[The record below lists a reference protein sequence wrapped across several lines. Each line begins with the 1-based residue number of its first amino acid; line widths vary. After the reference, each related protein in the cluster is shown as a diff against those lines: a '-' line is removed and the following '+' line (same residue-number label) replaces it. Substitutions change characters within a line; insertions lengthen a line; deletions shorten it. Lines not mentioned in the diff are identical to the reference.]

1 MIHIVPS
8 EVRSNLKLDY
18 DYLNSII
25 DTNINVIYW
34 EAVLEY
40 EVSIGDD
47 YSKFLELNEK
57 LKEVNK
63 TLYISVSA
71 EPQNYYNN
79 VAKLSNIVYLF
90 LPTFFFNFVK
100 LHLQTSFQEAKDKV
114 CNQSKFDS
122 LFISLN
128 NKPQYHRSLLMD
140 SLYNYDLLK
149 YGHYTWNYKSN
160 FQYEYWNE
168 IITRLDSY
176 SENSEESQ
184 FFNLV
189 TYGNPLIQ
197 LVTESA
203 TDVFFMSEKTTK
215 PILLKQPFI
224 LLGSIGQNLN
234 LKKYGFELYD
244 EIFDYSFDLKYSL
257 NDRVLGVCENLYNI
271 KDENYKHLY
280 TKISDKI
287 EHNYNLAKNLIL
299 ENRFIDNRYYEL
311 YKKYKKEF
319 DYSIKTHQI
328 FDSVLNNLNISL
340 I

>member
-18 DYLNSII
+18 DYLDDVIK
-25 DTNINVIYW
+25 TNVTEIYW

-47 YSKFLELNEK
+47 YSKFLELNDK
-57 LKEVNK
+57 LKKSNK
-63 TLYISVSA
+63 VLYISVSA
-71 EPQNYYNN
+71 ENQYYYRYAYN
-79 VAKLSNIVYLF
+79 LSNIIHLF
-90 LPTFFFNFVK
+90 LPTFFFNFVG
-100 LHLQTSFQEAKDKV
+100 LHLSEPLNLAMDRV
-114 CNQSKFDS
+114 NNQPIDS
-122 LFISLN
+122 LFLSLN
-128 NKPQYHRSLLMD
+128 NKPHHHRSLMMD
-140 SLYNYDLLK
+140 SLSKYDLIK
-149 YGHYTWNYKSN
+149 YGNYTWNYKSN
-160 FQYEYWNE
+160 FEYESWNE
-168 IITRLDSY
+168 KVLRLDNY
-176 SENSEESQ
+176 SGESEESE

-189 TYGNPLIQ
+189 TYGNPFIQ
-197 LVTESA
+197 LITESS

-234 LKKYGFELYD
+234 LKKYGFKLYD
-244 EIFDYSFDLKYSL
+244 EIFDYNFDSKYSL
-257 NDRVLGVCENLYNI
+257 ELRVDGICKNLYNI
-271 KDENYKHLY
+271 KDRNYNELY
-280 TKISDKI
+280 DKISDKI
-287 EHNYNLAKNLIL
+287 EYNYNMAKTLML

>member
-8 EVRSNLKLDY
+8 TVRSSLKLDY

-47 YSKFLELNEK
+47 YSKFLELNNK
-57 LKEVNK
+57 LKKHNK
-63 TLYISVSA
+63 ILYISISA
-71 EPQNYYNN
+71 ENQYYYRYTYN
-79 VAKLSNIVYLF
+79 LSNIVYLF
-90 LPTFFFNFVK
+90 LPTFFFNFVG
-100 LHLQTSFQEAKDKV
+100 LHLREPLEMAMERVKS
-114 CNQSKFDS
+114 QSIDS
-122 LFISLN
+122 LFLSLN
-128 NKPQYHRSLLMD
+128 NKSHYHRSLMMD
-140 SLYNYDLLK
+140 YLSKYNLIE
-149 YGHYTWNYKSN
+149 YGNYTWNCESN
-160 FQYEYWNE
+160 FEYKYWNE
-168 IITRLDSY
+168 KICRVDTY
-176 SENSEESQ
+176 SGESEESE

-189 TYGNPLIQ
+189 THGNPFIQ

-224 LLGSIGQNLN
+224 LLGSQNQNLN
-234 LKKYGFELYD
+234 LKKYGFKLYD
-244 EIFDYSFDLKYSL
+244 EIFDYNFDSKYSL
-257 NDRVLGVCENLYNI
+257 ELRVDGICKNLYNI
-271 KDENYKHLY
+271 KDKNYNELY
-280 TKISDKI
+280 DKISDKI
-287 EHNYNLAKNLIL
+287 KYNYNLAKTLML